1 MKKTAATVVVHTF
14 LASLLAQPVHANI
27 YHFVAEDGSEHFSD
41 RITDTRY
48 KLLMR
53 TGEPKQQKNLRIV
66 REGDRTRLDH
76 DIAKAAQAHRVD
88 AALLHAVVEVE
99 SGYNAKAISPK
110 GAMGLMQLMPAT
122 ARRYGVIDALDAS
135 QNLLG
140 GARHLR
146 DLLDQ
151 FAGNHELALAAYNA
165 GAGAVIA
172 HGRKIPPYAETQ
184 RYVPAVMQRYLAE
197 KR

>member
-1 MKKTAATVVVHTF
+1 MVALTG
-14 LASLLAQPVHANI
+14 HANI

-66 REGDRTRLDH
+66 READRTRLDN

-99 SGYNAKAISPK
+99 SGYNAKAISLK

-122 ARRYGVIDALDAS
+122 AQRYGVIDALDAS

-140 GARHLR
+140 GAHHLR

-151 FAGNHELALAAYNA
+151 FEGNHELALAAYNA

-172 HGRKIPPYAETQ
+172 HGRQIPPYAETQ

>member
-1 MKKTAATVVVHTF
+1 MVALTG
-14 LASLLAQPVHANI
+14 HANI

-41 RITDTRY
+41 QITDSRY

-53 TGEPKQQKNLRIV
+53 TGEPGVLSAVNAIGSKHAKQPKYLRVI
-66 REGDRTRLDH
+66 READRSRLDH

-99 SGYNAKAISPK
+99 SGYNARAISPK

-140 GARHLR
+140 GAHHLR

-165 GAGAVIA
+165 GAGAVLA
-172 HGRKIPPYAETQ
+172 HGRQIPPYAETQ